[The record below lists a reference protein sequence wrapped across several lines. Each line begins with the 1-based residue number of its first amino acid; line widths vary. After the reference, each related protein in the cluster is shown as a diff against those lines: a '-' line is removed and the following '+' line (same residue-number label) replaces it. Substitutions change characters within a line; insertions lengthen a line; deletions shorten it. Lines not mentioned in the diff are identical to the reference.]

1 LIDIKQELINEIKE
15 LIKTNPEENIDINPN
30 YLSYFNEDE
39 LKDIVFRLIDK
50 KVEQKEGNSTYLDEI
65 YLKTKKNN
73 I

>member
-1 LIDIKQELINEIKE
+1 MIDIKQELINEIKE

>member
-1 LIDIKQELINEIKE
+1 MKKE
-15 LIKTNPEENIDINPN
+15 LIEEIKSLLKIDENEKIDINPN
-30 YLSYFNEDE
+30 YLNYFDEDE

-65 YLKTKKNN
+65 YQKTKKDD